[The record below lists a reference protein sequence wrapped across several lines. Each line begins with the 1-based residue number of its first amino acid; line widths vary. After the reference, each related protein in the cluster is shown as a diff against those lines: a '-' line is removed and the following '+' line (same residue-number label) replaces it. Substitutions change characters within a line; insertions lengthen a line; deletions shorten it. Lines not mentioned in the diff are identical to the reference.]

1 MSDTEE
7 MTGSQAAAKHKL
19 VDTITD
25 PALDWVAPEPRGIAS
40 TLTAEDPRLYTI
52 VEDVGNGPVNWEAHL
67 PEEGK
72 RICSTFSED
81 GFAMYELAF
90 KELGFK
96 LPFSNF
102 ECEVFGR
109 LKVAPSQLHP
119 NSMAFIRAYPILCR
133 YLDVEATVP
142 LFFHIFKIQKQIVGE
157 RQGWVSLK
165 HASAKIF
172 KMFVE
177 SARGFKERYYVVK
190 PVTQAAR
197 DSLYMDK
204 ELLQEDGSPRLN
216 EQGVPMTERVP
227 RFPLAWSS
235 EHFEMRTEEYLT
247 AAVDLSPEE
256 QAGFLKLKTYV
267 KGFKPCTFTV
277 ASGAV
282 ALDKKGRPR
291 VEPRF
296 VNTKALLA
304 CKSVEEEKVLLDNMA
319 DLASELFKLAAE
331 HKGDKPKK
339 KTKRAK
345 VGSSSTMNLEETAS
359 GSPSQS
365 SPVVSSKV
373 APGSRTKRQRDE
385 VMATIVD
392 LSEGDGGFVLPA
404 CLSNRSFFD
413 NHPLQVPVSE
423 RNHVL
428 GTSAA
433 ARQEQLTQDVAAV
446 IRLAET
452 ALVLNEGGPTYE
464 AEKLA
469 AKNRKLEA
477 EITLLEN
484 DLLDLRSKQENYF
497 KNMEE
502 ARLTAEQLEK
512 TNKVLEDLKVS
523 SAEQRSKMLEEM
535 AMLQAKCAPLE
546 DEKEETLKFVTR
558 GDLVKE
564 IRRLGGLMLASMV
577 HGWKN
582 AIAQL
587 KIVNVEHGLITEGIH
602 KLKKVENGQIVIP
615 EKYREMALEEE
626 KDEEEEDDDD
636 DEEEDAEE
644 EAVEEEKNPDGD
656 KEGHDE
662 SH

>member
-7 MTGSQAAAKHKL
+7 VAGSQATSKHKL

-25 PALDWVAPEPRGIAS
+25 PELAWVAPEPRGIAS
-40 TLTAEDPRLYTI
+40 TIIANDPRFYTI
-52 VEDVGNGPVNWEAHL
+52 VENNGAGPVNWEVHVPAVG
-67 PEEGK
+67 E
-72 RICSTFSED
+72 RICSSYTEG
-81 GFAMYELAF
+81 GFTMYELAF
-90 KELGFK
+90 RELGYR
-96 LPFSNF
+96 LPFNDF
-102 ECEVFGR
+102 EAEVFGR

-119 NSMAFIRAYPILCR
+119 NAMAFIRAYQVLCR
-133 YLDVEATVP
+133 YLEVEATVP
-142 LFFHIFKIQKQIVGE
+142 LFFHVFKIQRQRVGDQ
-157 RQGWVSLK
+157 QGWVSLK
-165 HASAKIF
+165 HASSKIF
-172 KMFVE
+172 RMFVE
-177 SARGFKERYYVVK
+177 SARGFKERYYVIK
-190 PVTQAAR
+190 PVTEFALN
-197 DSLYMDK
+197 SLYMDK
-204 ELLQEDGSPRLN
+204 AVILEDGSPQLDA
-216 EQGVPMTERVP
+216 QGEPVTEWSL
-227 RFPLAWSS
+227 RFPLAWTS

-247 AAVDLSPEE
+247 AAADLSPEE

-282 ALDKKGRPR
+282 ALDKRGKPR

-331 HKGDKPKK
+331 HKGDKLKR
-339 KTKRAK
+339 KTKKAK
-345 VGSSSTMNLEETAS
+345 VGSSSTMIPEETLS

-385 VMATIVD
+385 AMATIVD

-428 GTSAA
+428 GTSAD
-433 ARQEQLTQDVAAV
+433 ARQEQLTQDIAAV

-535 AMLQAKCAPLE
+535 AVLQAKCAPLE
-546 DEKEETLKFVTR
+546 DEKEETLKFATR

-636 DEEEDAEE
+636 DEEDAEE
-644 EAVEEEKNPDGD
+644 EAVEGEKNPDGD

>member
-7 MTGSQAAAKHKL
+7 MTGSQAASKHKL

-25 PALDWVAPEPRGIAS
+25 PELAWVAPEPRGIIS

-52 VEDVGNGPVNWEAHL
+52 VEDVRNGPVNWETHL

-109 LKVAPSQLHP
+109 LK
-119 NSMAFIRAYPILCR
+119 
-133 YLDVEATVP
+133 
-142 LFFHIFKIQKQIVGE
+142 IVGE

-177 SARGFKERYYVVK
+177 SARGFKERYFVVK
-190 PVTQAAR
+190 PV
-197 DSLYMDK
+197 
-204 ELLQEDGSPRLN
+204 
-216 EQGVPMTERVP
+216 TERVP

-247 AAVDLSPEE
+247 AAADLSPEE

-267 KGFKPCTFTV
+267 TGFKPCTFTV
-277 ASGAV
+277 ASGVV
-282 ALDKKGRPR
+282 ALDKRGKPR

-319 DLASELFKLAAE
+319 DLASELYKLAAE
-331 HKGDKPKK
+331 HKGDKQKK

-365 SPVVSSKV
+365 SPVVSSR
-373 APGSRTKRQRDE
+373 APPGSRIKRQRDE
-385 VMATIVD
+385 ALATIVD
-392 LSEGDGGFVLPA
+392 LSEGDGGFVLPP

-413 NHPLQVPVSE
+413 NNPPQVPVSE
-423 RNHVL
+423 RNFVL
-428 GTSAA
+428 
-433 ARQEQLTQDVAAV
+433 V
-446 IRLAET
+446 
-452 ALVLNEGGPTYE
+452 LVLNEGGPNHE

-477 EITLLEN
+477 EIALLEN

-546 DEKEETLKFVTR
+546 DENEETLKFATR

-564 IRRLGGLMLASMV
+564 VRRLGGLMLASMV

-587 KIVNVEHGLITEGIH
+587 KIVNADRGLITDGIH

-615 EKYREMALEEE
+615 AKYREMALEEE
-626 KDEEEEDDDD
+626 KQDDD
-636 DEEEDAEE
+636 DEGDDEDG
-644 EAVEEEKNPDGD
+644 EEEKGPDED

-662 SH
+662 SS